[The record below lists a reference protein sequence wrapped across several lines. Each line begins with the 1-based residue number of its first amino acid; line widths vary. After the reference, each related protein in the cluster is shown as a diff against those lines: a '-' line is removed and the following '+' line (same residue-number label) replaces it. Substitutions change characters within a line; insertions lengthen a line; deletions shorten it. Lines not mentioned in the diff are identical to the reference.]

1 MASTRTKTGPVP
13 RLSPTAERIRQS
25 AVELWGQARA
35 VEIYGRSPAMLS
47 VLDKVEKIA
56 RFKEP
61 ILITGESGTGKEL
74 IASACHLLSPR
85 ATAPF
90 EAVNCP
96 QFHDSNLTVS
106 ELFGHTKGS
115 FTGATANKKGHFET
129 ANGGSV
135 FLDEV
140 ADLPM
145 AAQMMLLRALAQHE
159 FKPLGSETV
168 VRTNVRTIA
177 ATNRPLADMI
187 LSNDFREDLYFR
199 LRFFHIEIPP
209 LRQRDDDWKLL
220 MANFLNRTCQE
231 HGIRRSL
238 SPESEKLLGDYK
250 WPGNV
255 RELRSVAVMG
265 YCMADGEWIEP
276 EHFQGQL
283 QRDLAPEGIVP
294 IYTKIYQKIVNEQKS
309 FWEELY
315 TPFMARE
322 INRPQAIAV
331 IRRGLV
337 QTRGSYR
344 ELLRLFNLQPSEYQ
358 RFMDFLRHQRLK
370 PEDLNRRD

>member
-1 MASTRTKTGPVP
+1 
-13 RLSPTAERIRQS
+13 LSPTAQQVRQ
-25 AVELWGQARA
+25 AAIAHWGEGRA
-35 VEIYGRSPAMLS
+35 LEIQGRSPAL
-47 VLDKVEKIA
+47 LGLLEKIEKIS

-61 ILITGESGTGKEL
+61 VLITGESGTGKEL
-74 IASACHLLSPR
+74 VASACHLLGPR
-85 ATAPF
+85 AAAPF

-96 QFHDSNLTVS
+96 QFHDGNLTVS

-115 FTGATANKKGHFET
+115 FTGAVANKKGHFET
-129 ANGGSV
+129 AKGGSV

-145 AAQMMLLRALAQHE
+145 AAQMMLLRTLAQHE

-168 VRTNVRTIA
+168 VRADVRTIA

-199 LRFFHIEIPP
+199 LRFFHIEVPP
-209 LRQRDDDWKLL
+209 LRQRDDDWRLL
-220 MANFLNRTCQE
+220 LTHFLQRTSQE
-231 HGIRRSL
+231 HGVKRAL
-238 SPESEKLLGDYK
+238 SPESEKLLSEYQ

-255 RELRSVAVMG
+255 RELRSVAVIG
-265 YCMADGEWIEP
+265 YCMAEGEWIEP
-276 EHFQGQL
+276 EHFKGQL
-283 QRDLAPEGIVP
+283 RQDAAPEGIVP
-294 IYTKIYQKIVNEQKS
+294 IYTKIYQRIVHEQKS
-309 FWEELY
+309 FWTELY
-315 TPFMARE
+315 TPFMLRE